1 MYKIQSID
9 DLKTLIA
16 DATEESTELEF
27 KLNFGM
33 PEDEIII
40 IDKDKQGKKKKDWK
54 TELAKDVSAMANSAG
69 GTIIFGISEEK
80 NENDKNIASELVPI
94 SNSKMDKDRLTRL
107 LIENIR
113 PEICFEITHIK
124 AESENAGFFIVN
136 IPQGTT
142 AYQNKRD
149 HRYYIRH
156 NAIVESMEDY
166 QIRDIMN
173 RIKEP
178 LIDLEF
184 YLVRTK
190 VYPRKNL
197 LGMKGVKNEKLLM
210 EGGYAYSL
218 HYKLVNKGPVYA
230 KYINYFIFVP
240 QTIIKDGNYTCKDGC
255 VVLYGEN
262 REDNIGYTPLVPH
275 MKSKEKSISLDIEDE
290 VISND
295 VYIEYEIHA
304 DNSEVRRM
312 KIKLCEIKCENKE
325 GWKDE
330 DFVINEDIK
339 EKINSITSDS
349 LLRADIGVLKM

>member
-173 RIKEP
+173 RNKTPI
-178 LIDLEF
+178 INLEF
-184 YLVRTK
+184 QLIKTTVN
-190 VYPRKNL
+190 VIEKNYNFFPTR
-197 LGMKGVKNEKLLM
+197 GIQE
-210 EGGYAYSL
+210 
-218 HYKLVNKGPVYA
+218 NKSQRIDYRLKYRPFNNGQILA
-230 KYINYFIFVP
+230 KYINYFVYIP
-240 QTIIKDGNYTCKDGC
+240 SDI
-255 VVLYGEN
+255 VVDK
-262 REDNIGYTPLVPH
+262 ED
-275 MKSKEKSISLDIEDE
+275 LDIEGDYCI
-290 VISND
+290 VFGDNTTRDLVDISVGQRKYGPVRYDPILPGIYGSGHGIDLCFDNVD
-295 VYIEYEIHA
+295 IKNLPCIKYEMHA
-304 DNSEVRRM
+304 DNAPSKTITVEWTELECLNQT
-312 KIKLCEIKCENKE
+312 KTEIIDPMAPPRIP
-325 GWKDE
+325 GY
-330 DFVINEDIK
+330 
-339 EKINSITSDS
+339 
-349 LLRADIGVLKM
+349 